1 MSLKKMSK
9 VAGHFKNSAE
19 LKNKISSDNSLVAQM
34 EKVGEVMV
42 LALKSGKKILIA
54 GNGGSADQSQHFAA
68 ELIGRYERNRA
79 PQKAISLVADI
90 ATLTSLSNDFGF
102 NQVFAK
108 QIEALGESG
117 DIFLAIS
124 TSGNSE
130 NILEALKVAKKL
142 GLKCI
147 GLAGKDGGRMKE
159 LCDEIVVIPSDK
171 TPLIQ
176 EAHLSVLHVWADI
189 IESSIS

>member
-1 MSLKKMSK
+1 MSK
-9 VAGHFKNSAE
+9 VANHFKNSAE
-19 LKNKISSDNSLVAQM
+19 LKHEISLDGAIVGLM
-34 EKVGEVMV
+34 EKAGEHMAA
-42 LALKSGKKILIA
+42 ALKSGKKILIA

-68 ELIGRYERNRA
+68 ELVGRYERNRA

-102 NQVFAK
+102 NRVFAK
-108 QIEALGESG
+108 QIEALGETG
-117 DIFLAIS
+117 DVFLAIS
-124 TSGNSE
+124 TSGISE

-159 LCDEIVVIPSDK
+159 LCDSIVVIPSDK

-189 IESSIS
+189 IESSI

>member
-1 MSLKKMSK
+1 
-9 VAGHFKNSAE
+9 
-19 LKNKISSDNSLVAQM
+19 
-34 EKVGEVMV
+34 MV

>member
-1 MSLKKMSK
+1 MNSRKMNKSSS
-9 VAGHFKNSAE
+9 HFQNSAE
-19 LKNKISSDNSLVAQM
+19 LKSKIASDKTITDAIEHAGETMVAT
-34 EKVGEVMV
+34 
-42 LALKSGKKILIA
+42 LKSGKKILIA

-102 NQVFAK
+102 DKVFSK
-108 QIEALGESG
+108 QIEALGSEG

-124 TSGNSE
+124 TSGNSA
-130 NILEALKVAKKL
+130 NILEALTEAKKL
-142 GLKCI
+142 GLKCV
-147 GLAGKDGGRMKE
+147 GLAGKDGGRMVE
-159 LCDEIVVIPSDK
+159 MCDEIIIIPSDK

-176 EAHLSVLHVWADI
+176 EAHLSVLHIWANI
-189 IESSIS
+189 IEASI